1 MKKAIRLVLWILV
14 ACVFVGTFMYLY
26 NNSRSHEPVYSI
38 VRPSVNDIERSSLL
52 TGKIEPRDEIE
63 IKPQIS
69 GIIAE
74 INVEPGEQGQGR
86 RCDSPHQGDSRREPA
101 VGR

>member
-1 MKKAIRLVLWILV
+1 MKKFFRIALWCIAGCVL
-14 ACVFVGTFMYLY
+14 VGTFVFLII
-26 NNSRSHEPVYSI
+26 NSRGHKTEYELVTPEEGTVE
-38 VRPSVNDIERSSLL
+38 RTSVL

-74 INVEPGEQGQGR
+74 
-86 RCDSPHQGDSRREPA
+86 
-101 VGR
+101 